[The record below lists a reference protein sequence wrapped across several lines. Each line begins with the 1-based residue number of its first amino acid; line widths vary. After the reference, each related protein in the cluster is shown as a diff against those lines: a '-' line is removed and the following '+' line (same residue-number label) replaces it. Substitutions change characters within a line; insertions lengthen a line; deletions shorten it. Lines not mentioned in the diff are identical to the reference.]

1 LPLKQEHLKKAEDNE
16 KLALRLDLSI
26 SSAPN
31 WAIVITFYSAL
42 HYIEAYFADQNKH
55 YRLHRVRDSMI
66 QRDPKIRRAF
76 RSYQRLSDCSEQARY
91 EADFFD
97 EGQYVNIRKN
107 LDDIKAVVVPLL

>member
-1 LPLKQEHLKKAEDNE
+1 MPQKQEHLRKADDNE

-31 WAIVITFYSAL
+31 WAIVMTFYSAL
-42 HYIEAYFADQNKH
+42 HYVEAYFADSSKH

-66 QRDPKIRRAF
+66 QRDPKIRRIF
-76 RSYQRLSDCSEQARY
+76 RSYRRLSDCSEQARY
-91 EADFFD
+91 EAYFFD
-97 EGQYVNIRKN
+97 EGQFANIRKN